1 MQCCR
6 LHLVSYLNKI
16 MHFIDT
22 DFLVNLYG
30 NKVGE
35 TISFCYEVRW
45 CVHQFHSGS
54 RARELYLHLYCNVL
68 LALLISGLSGKNIDF
83 QNSKVCYACMKAGL
97 F

>member
-1 MQCCR
+1 
-6 LHLVSYLNKI
+6 

-22 DFLVNLYG
+22 EFLVNLHN
-30 NKVGE
+30 NKVDE

-45 CVHQFHSGS
+45 CVRQFHSDF
-54 RARELYLHLYCNVL
+54 RAHELCLHLYCSVL
-68 LALLISGLSGKNIDF
+68 LALLISGLSGKNVDF